1 MTTPTIYRDLLLEH
15 ARHPRN
21 SGRIDNP
28 DLQAFAQNPLCGDE
42 LELTL
47 ALSGE
52 VIQDCKTQVRGCS
65 ICQASASMMSEL
77 ILAKT
82 LKEAQQTSHIFTES
96 LRKATSEIPKTV
108 ESLRP
113 LIALKTHRSR
123 IKCMKLAWDALEDCA
138 AQHQT

>member
-1 MTTPTIYRDLLLEH
+1 
-15 ARHPRN
+15 
-21 SGRIDNP
+21 
-28 DLQAFAQNPLCGDE
+28 
-42 LELTL
+42 
-47 ALSGE
+47 
-52 VIQDCKTQVRGCS
+52 
-65 ICQASASMMSEL
+65 MMSEL

-82 LKEAQQTSHIFTES
+82 LKEARQTNHIFTES
-96 LRKATSEIPKTV
+96 LRKTTNEIPETM